1 MFAVAPTDV
10 RERKMGTFKNS
21 SRGFINLQVKEE
33 KYQFEYSPAGGNC
46 RIQSIVECPQKELNQ
61 QLAVATYVS
70 QTLPK
75 LAAGAFAP
83 PMQPASPA
91 DAPVGSTATGNS
103 IPSGNQQLIEQIK
116 SMIVGYEKA
125 DDFRSPLNSQQFL
138 DMILKESQQ
147 AGVPPWL
154 LLGQVRFE
162 TTFGDPI
169 NATVREGMPFTDGTV
184 GNAHNLFNIRP
195 GSNWTG
201 KILDTGQGGKF
212 RAYPSFDDSVRNYL
226 QVISSSTYRG
236 QTLKQLV
243 NTYFPASENG
253 AARVQSYI
261 DSIIQLA
268 GKLGVTVNENT
279 VPVQ

>member
-1 MFAVAPTDV
+1 
-10 RERKMGTFKNS
+10 
-21 SRGFINLQVKEE
+21 
-33 KYQFEYSPAGGNC
+33 
-46 RIQSIVECPQKELNQ
+46 
-61 QLAVATYVS
+61 
-70 QTLPK
+70 
-75 LAAGAFAP
+75 
-83 PMQPASPA
+83 
-91 DAPVGSTATGNS
+91 
-103 IPSGNQQLIEQIK
+103 
-116 SMIVGYEKA
+116 MIAGYEKA
-125 DDFRSPLNSQQFL
+125 DDFRSPLDSQQFL
-138 DMILKESQQ
+138 DMILKECQQ

-169 NATVREGMPFTDGTV
+169 NATVRDGMPFTDGTV

-195 GSNWTG
+195 GSWTG

-212 RAYPSFDDSVRNYL
+212 RAYPSFDDSARNYL
-226 QVISSSTYRG
+226 QVISGGTYRG
-236 QTLKQLV
+236 KTLKQLV
-243 NTYFPASENG
+243 NTYFPMSENG